1 MKRTYFFFVALISFI
16 LLWANIELYDPALTA
31 EEEWEDI
38 VLQLNF
44 LEKKLKEDNLGRR
57 MQTIFPEGYVFIN
70 ALYGLAWAE
79 LAQPGT
85 LDLNLRTRAIDQA
98 VYAYEAV
105 NSNTG
110 QSTFSP
116 SLSPEFGIY
125 YSGWRNYLLAK
136 VLQIPG
142 EFDAKTSYYQTFK
155 ARCEEIAD
163 AFRQHQ
169 SPYLSSYSG
178 QSWPADSFLAIA
190 SLAIHDKLYDPVYKQ
205 EIDNWLQK
213 VRSRLD
219 DETGMLAHKADSET
233 GEVSETPRGGSM
245 ALMLRLLAEINPEL
259 AKEQYQL
266 FKENFVSTALGLPMV
281 REYPKGSFGLG
292 DIDSGPVILG
302 TGFAGTIVSIG
313 TFKTFGEDKRAY
325 RQYRTVTAFG
335 LARKDERAKSYLLGM
350 LPMADAFIAWSRT
363 APLLLETELSG
374 DSSSFWRLGFQ
385 LRSLLIIVF
394 LIVLYYRKAIIAR
407 VKQKLSERRNS

>member
-16 LLWANIELYDPALTA
+16 LLWANIELYGPTFTT
-31 EEEWEDI
+31 EEEQEDI

-44 LEKKLKEDNLGRR
+44 LDKKLKEDNLGRQ
-57 MQTIFPEGYVFIN
+57 MQMIFPEGYVFIN

-85 LDLNLRTRAIDQA
+85 LDMKLRTRAIEES

-110 QSTFSP
+110 KSTFSP
-116 SLSPEFGIY
+116 SLSPEYGIF

-142 EFDAKTSYYQTFK
+142 EFDAKAGYTQTFK
-155 ARCEEIAD
+155 ARCEEIAN
-163 AFRQHQ
+163 AFRQHE

-190 SLAIHDKLYDPVYKQ
+190 SLAIHDKLYGPIYKRD
-205 EIDNWLQK
+205 IDNWLQK

-219 DETGMLAHKADSET
+219 RETGMLAHKTDSET
-233 GEVSETPRGGSM
+233 GEVSESPRGGSM

-259 AKEQYQL
+259 AHGQYQL
-266 FKENFVSTALGLPMV
+266 FKENLVSTALGLPMV

-313 TFKTFGEDKRAY
+313 TFKVFGEPERAD
-325 RQYRTVTAFG
+325 RQYRTITAFG
-335 LARKDERAKSYLLGM
+335 VARTDKAAKSYLLGM

-363 APLLLETELSG
+363 APPLLATELSG
-374 DSSSFWRLGFQ
+374 GSVSFWRLGFQ
-385 LRSLLIIVF
+385 LRSVLIIVL
-394 LIVLYYRKAIIAR
+394 LIALYYRKAIIAGIR
-407 VKQKLSERRNS
+407 QKLIRTQS

>member
-1 MKRTYFFFVALISFI
+1 MKYTYFFLVALISFI
-16 LLWANIELYDPALTA
+16 LLWANVELYDPTFTTK
-31 EEEWEDI
+31 EEQEDI

-44 LEKKLKEDNLGRR
+44 LEKKLKEDNMGRQ
-57 MQTIFPEGYVFIN
+57 MQMIFPEGYVFIN
-70 ALYGLAWAE
+70 ALYGLTWAE

-85 LDLNLRTRAIDQA
+85 LDPNLRLRAIEEA
-98 VYAYEAV
+98 IYAYEAV

-116 SLSPEFGIY
+116 SLSPEYGIY

-142 EFDAKTSYYQTFK
+142 NFDGKADYSETFK
-155 ARCEEIAD
+155 ARCEKIAS

-190 SLAIHDKLYDPVYKQ
+190 SLAIHDKLCRPEYKQ
-205 EIDNWLQK
+205 DIDNWLQK

-219 DETGMLAHKADSET
+219 DETGMLAHKTDPET
-233 GEVSETPRGGSM
+233 GEVSESPRGGSM
-245 ALMLRLLAEINPEL
+245 ALMLRLLAEIDTEL
-259 AKEQYQL
+259 SYEQYQL
-266 FKENFVSTALGLPMV
+266 FKDNFVSTALGLPMV
-281 REYPKGSFGLG
+281 REYPKGSVGLG

-313 TFKTFGEDKRAY
+313 TFKVFGEPERAY
-325 RQYRTVTAFG
+325 RQYSTVSAFG
-335 LARKDERAKSYLLGM
+335 VARKDEVAKSYLLGM

-363 APLLLETELSG
+363 APTLIKPEVSEEP
-374 DSSSFWRLGFQ
+374 SSFWRLSFQ
-385 LRSLLIIVF
+385 LKSLLIPVL
-394 LIVLYYRKAIIAR
+394 LIALYYRKAIIAHI
-407 VKQKLSERRNS
+407 KQKLTPT